1 MANNTFQK
9 IYSVTSGYTNINE
22 KDLILLYSKSD
33 KEVKSVELSSAFP
46 TILSNNQTNILNTNL
61 DEIQNKLK

>member
-9 IYSVTSGYTNINE
+9 IYSATSGYTNINE

-33 KEVKSVELSSAFP
+33 KEVKSVELSSTFP